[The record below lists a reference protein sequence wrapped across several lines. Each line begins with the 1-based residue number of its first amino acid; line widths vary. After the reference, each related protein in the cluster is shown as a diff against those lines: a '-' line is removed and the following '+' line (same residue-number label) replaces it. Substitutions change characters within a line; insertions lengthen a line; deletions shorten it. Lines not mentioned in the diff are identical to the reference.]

1 MGIRFV
7 TAEEPAETVL
17 AAQVFSKCNS
27 VVLSS
32 FRAGRFDAVVADIDM
47 PKLDGIQL
55 LRR

>member
-1 MGIRFV
+1 M